1 MQLQRQNDREAKSID
16 SIFAEKQERE
26 EQIRQLER
34 EIDEEKRAAENVVSS
49 MEPAIMERYQA
60 LKEENSRIEKV
71 PTHNIHALRLLLKIA
86 APFFCTKIK

>member
-86 APFFCTKIK
+86 APFVCTKIK

>member
-34 EIDEEKRAAENVVSS
+34 EIDEEKRAAEHVVSS
-49 MEPAIMERYQA
+49 MEPAMTEKYQA
-60 LKEENSRIEKV
+60 LKAENNRIEKV
-71 PTHNIHALRLLLKIA
+71 PTCVHVYGTAYT
-86 APFFCTKIK
+86 FCYVRV